1 MKETVVVAVGG
12 NAIIRNGQRGT
23 LREQSKNLQKVCA
36 AIVDLVERGYRV
48 AVTHGNGPQV
58 GNELLKNE
66 AGRIIVPPYSLD
78 VCGAETSGSIG
89 YLLTLSLRNQLT
101 QRRLDVDVVTVI
113 TNCVVDEHDPG
124 FDHPTKPIGPFYS
137 EEDRDWLVQEKHY
150 VMMEDSGRGFRRVVS
165 SPKPLEIV
173 ERKAI
178 RDLIDAGNLVICCG
192 GGGIPVVKNYGI
204 YQGVE
209 AVIDKDYA
217 SALLA
222 KEIGADV
229 LMLLTGVEKVAID
242 FGKPEQRELDEM
254 TLEEAKRYMAQGQF
268 PAGSMGP
275 KVDAAR
281 LFVEASDKPA
291 AAIITLIDKM
301 PEAME
306 RQTGTRIVRERS

>member
-12 NAIIRNGQRGT
+12 NAIIKTGQRGT
-23 LREQSKNLQKVCA
+23 LKEQNRNVQSVCA

-89 YLLTLSLRNQLT
+89 YLLMQSLRNQLT
-101 QRRLDVDVVTVI
+101 QRRIDVDVVTII
-113 TNCVVDEHDPG
+113 TECVVDKHDPG
-124 FDHPTKPIGPFYS
+124 FQHPTKPIGPFYS

-150 VMMEDSGRGFRRVVS
+150 VMVEDSGRGYRRVVP

-178 RDLIDAGNLVICCG
+178 KHLVDEGNLVICCG
-192 GGGIPVVKNYGI
+192 GGGIPVIQEYGI

-222 KEIGADV
+222 KEIGADY
-229 LMLLTGVEKVAID
+229 LMLLTGVEKVAVN
-242 FGKPEQRELDEM
+242 FGKPDMKELDEM
-254 TLEEAKRYMAQGQF
+254 TLAEADQYMAQGQF

-281 LFVEASDKPA
+281 LFVEGSEKPA
-291 AAIITLIDKM
+291 TAIITLIDKM
-301 PEAME
+301 PEALE
-306 RQTGTRIVRERS
+306 HQTGTRIVK